1 MLAAKALPVAVLASS
16 ARVPVV
22 VAKETQAKV
31 PKAAMQF
38 WAAVVV
44 VALAQQTTQ
53 ADQTQAEKAATA
65 SPS

>member
-1 MLAAKALPVAVLASS
+1 
-16 ARVPVV
+16 VV